1 MLVLLASQCYFELN
15 GLYPSAGG
23 DYTFLQQAYGD
34 YAGFAFGFYNFFIS
48 KPGSQAIIATIFG
61 RYMNILIVN
70 ICGSSSSAT
79 SSDNPF
85 GEETTISKVHIY
97 SLLLFKIS
105 DFFFIIGVSHRTQ
118 HNTNA
123 IELLRAEGEHFSTT
137 NPYFH
142 QNISGN
148 LPVYHGISVY

>member
-70 ICGSSSSAT
+70 ICGTGNSADSSG
-79 SSDNPF
+79 NRF
-85 GEETTISKVHIY
+85 GEETTISKVPTHSLIY
-97 SLLLFKIS
+97 RHTSNAL
-105 DFFFIIGVSHRTQ
+105 IGVGVSYRT
-118 HNTNA
+118 
-123 IELLRAEGEHFSTT
+123 
-137 NPYFH
+137 
-142 QNISGN
+142 
-148 LPVYHGISVY
+148 